1 MITAAQLAENNGADG
16 KALWVQIGT
25 QVFDLTK
32 FAALHPGGK
41 AVLARH
47 AGTDCTEQFK
57 LFHNELV
64 LPKYASR
71 LPVVG
76 FVGAATE
83 AQLQDEAK
91 RARLRQT
98 LLDSKAVGSL
108 VPFADPFWYQRSSH
122 SPYYKPTHFKF
133 RDRVRAFVDGEFL
146 PGVEEWADSQ
156 RPPAKLMLRLGEEG
170 FLAAMAGGPPFPARF
185 LDAGTPTIDDFD
197 YFHCHI
203 VFDEFARCGN
213 AAVMAAITNGAG
225 IACSAILRYGSDEL
239 QRRVLP
245 DVLMGRK
252 LIALGVSE
260 PAAGSD
266 VSGLST
272 ELRNVAGT
280 AEAEVTGTKKWITN
294 GTYAEWITLLAKDG
308 DEGGMSLVLVPTDAA
323 GFTSKKVNVRNSDV
337 SGTALLDLDRVRV
350 PRANI
355 VGKRGAGWA
364 MQMSAFNFER
374 MYLVSII
381 LRMSRCVLDE
391 CIRYALKREAFGVK
405 LHEIQSV
412 RMRVAEMI
420 RDIES
425 VAAWTEA
432 VLFQMCALPHARAQ
446 VALGDV
452 IASVKVQAALVYER
466 CARHALHVFGGNAVQ
481 ARGVGHKV
489 EPALAQSKGF
499 LIPAGAQDVMD
510 DFAARQCFKLAKQ
523 VARL

>member
-1 MITAAQLAENNGADG
+1 MITAAQLAENNGANG
-16 KALWVQIGT
+16 RPLWVQIGA
-25 QVFDLTK
+25 QVFDLTQ

-76 FVGAATE
+76 ALAANNHD
-83 AQLQDEAK
+83 DEAK

-98 LLDSKAVGSL
+98 LLDPKAVGSL
-108 VPFADPFWYQRSSH
+108 VPFADPFWYQRSSA

-146 PGVEEWADSQ
+146 PGVEDWADAQ
-156 RPPAKLMLRLGEEG
+156 RPPANLMLRLGQEG

-185 LDAGTPTIDDFD
+185 LDAGTPSIDEFD

-203 VFDEFARCGN
+203 LFDELARCGN

-225 IACSAILRYGSDEL
+225 IACSAVLRYGSDEL

-272 ELRNVAGT
+272 ELRNVVGAS
-280 AEAEVTGTKKWITN
+280 EEVEITGTKKWITN

-308 DEGGMSLVLVPTDAA
+308 DEGGMTIVLVPTDAE
-323 GFTSKKVNVRNSDV
+323 GFASKKVNVRGSDV

-350 PRANI
+350 PRANV
-355 VGKRGAGWA
+355 VGRRGAGWA

-374 MYLVSII
+374 MYLVSIM

-405 LHEIQSV
+405 LHDIQSV

-420 RDIES
+420 RDVES
-425 VAAWTEA
+425 ATAWAEA

-446 VALGDV
+446 VVLGDV
-452 IASVKVQAALVYER
+452 IASLKVQASLVYER

-481 ARGVGHKV
+481 ARGVGHRV